1 MSINQVVS
9 AITTMLSMGGDTYI
23 FNRLLV
29 VVLEEGRFVK
39 VVNAFFIGG

>member
-1 MSINQVVS
+1 
-9 AITTMLSMGGDTYI
+9 MGGDTYI

-29 VVLEEGRFVK
+29 VVLEEGRLVK